1 MRLSSP
7 SDEVNRTMRK
17 PILAVVLG
25 FTAFAAVTNIGFKL
39 AGAIRQVTALAGA
52 SAGSAVRA
60 ADRQGSRAAA
70 RVESAPVAPPAQSAA
85 VPQSAPTTEPRT
97 PEREP
102 YLRFD
107 TEAALREA
115 ADRDSN
121 LALLLN
127 DPDPAVGSAVQD
139 FITSLAAPGSQ

>member
-1 MRLSSP
+1 
-7 SDEVNRTMRK
+7 MRK

-52 SAGSAVRA
+52 NAGSAVRA

-70 RVESAPVAPPAQSAA
+70 RVESIPVAPPAQSVA
-85 VPQSAPTTEPRT
+85 VEQSAPP
-97 PEREP
+97 EP

-115 ADRDSN
+115 AYRDSN
-121 LALLLN
+121 LAELLN
-127 DPDPAVGSAVQD
+127 DPDPAVGRAVQD
-139 FITSLAAPGSQ
+139 FITSLAAPGSH